1 MMKRFKLFILD
12 IIVFIFKL
20 SGIIDGFIDG
30 ILAIW
35 KGMKFSIQMGKLGIY
50 DRETIMKRYWEEY
63 GQEVSTWEEFRKHD
77 EYLETLKQLLS
88 EEDWF

>member
-1 MMKRFKLFILD
+1 MKKFKLFILD

-35 KGMKFSIQMGKLGIY
+35 KGMKFAIQIGKLGIY
-50 DRETIMKRYWEEY
+50 DRETIMKRYLEEY
-63 GQEVSTWEEFRKHD
+63 GHEILTQEELKKHD